1 MRAYV
6 CMVLCANLLGCM
18 VLCANFL
25 GTIDILS
32 LRGRLKTPL
41 ADISARGNGTVGGPL
56 VTLPEK
62 KGCFVVLVQV
72 GNEGHILQEW
82 LEHHLAEGASHFYIA
97 NRNPLGSMEY
107 YTFLEQIAPY
117 VSMGVVTWWTMPQL
131 PPTSL
136 RKTVRHFESVWSDV
150 VLPRA
155 RTDAY
160 GEWLLVIDMDEFFYA
175 AHNATVSDVL
185 CRDLPRDITQVCAPW
200 VFFQNS
206 GNVRQPSCVVPSF
219 TTR

>member
-1 MRAYV
+1 MRVHA
-6 CMVLCANLLGCM
+6 CLGLCANVLG
-18 VLCANFL
+18 VLGILALRERL
-25 GTIDILS
+25 GRQPGGASATSNETARAPLATQS
-32 LRGRLKTPL
+32 TYGGKTPPR
-41 ADISARGNGTVGGPL
+41 A
-56 VTLPEK
+56 K

-97 NRNPLGSMEY
+97 NRNPQGSMEH

-155 RTDAY
+155 RADAH

-175 AHNATVSDVL
+175 AHSATVSDVL
-185 CRDLPRDITQVCAPW
+185 CRELPRGITQVCAPW